1 MASNLSQDI
10 APFFVMDVLERAK
23 ELELRGK
30 RVIHFEVGEP
40 DIPTPKVI
48 CDEAIHAIE
57 NGDTKYTPSLGIPEL
72 RSAIVESYQENYG
85 VEIAPGRA
93 VITMGSSPAL
103 FLTLLS
109 LVDPGDDVIITD
121 PHYACY
127 PKIIRIAG
135 AVPKLFRIYEE
146 EDFQIDIPALKKII
160 TDNTKAILI
169 NSPSNPTGIV
179 LDEEIIKEISELGPF
194 VISDE
199 IYHGLV
205 YGSEAHSIYQF
216 TDKAFVVNG
225 MSKLYSMTG
234 WRLGYLLAPEEFIR
248 PIQKLQ
254 QNLFISPNPFVQR
267 AGVAAL
273 KLAKEHVREMV
284 QLFSERRELM
294 IRGLRGLGFEIKA
307 EPRGAFYV
315 FVNATKLNHDSH
327 DLAFDILE
335 KAHVAVTPGIDFGLG
350 GEGYLRFSYATSID
364 CIEEGIRRLDSYLS
378 NRLASG

>member
-1 MASNLSQDI
+1 MASNLSDEI
-10 APFFVMDVLERAK
+10 APFLVMDVLERAK
-23 ELELRGK
+23 ELELGGK

-48 CDEAIHAIE
+48 CDEAIHAIQ

-72 RSAIVESYQENYG
+72 RAAIVEGYKENYG
-85 VEIAPGRA
+85 VEIAPARA
-93 VITMGSSPAL
+93 VVTMGSSPAL

-146 EDFQIDIPALKKII
+146 EGFQIDIPALKKII
-160 TDNTKAILI
+160 TDKTKAILI

-205 YGSEAHSIYQF
+205 YGSEAHSIYEF

-267 AGVAAL
+267 AGIAAL

-284 QLFSERRELM
+284 RLFSERRELM
-294 IRGLRGLGFEIKA
+294 IKGLRGLGFEIKA
-307 EPRGAFYV
+307 EPSGAFYV
-315 FVNATKLNHDSH
+315 FVNARKLNHDSH

-335 KAHVAVTPGIDFGLG
+335 KAHVAVTPGIDFGIG
-350 GEGYLRFSYATSID
+350 GEGYLRFSYATSMD
-364 CIEEGIRRLDSYLS
+364 CIEEGIRRLDEYIG
-378 NRLASG
+378 NRMATA

>member
-1 MASNLSQDI
+1 MASHLSDEI
-10 APFFVMDVLERAK
+10 APFLVMDVLERAK
-23 ELELRGK
+23 ELELGGK

-72 RSAIVESYQENYG
+72 RAAIVESYKENYG
-85 VEIAPGRA
+85 VEVAPARA
-93 VITMGSSPAL
+93 VITMGSSTAL
-103 FLTLLS
+103 FLILLS

-146 EDFQIDIPALKKII
+146 EAFQIDIPALKKMI
-160 TDNTKAILI
+160 TDKTKAILI

-179 LDEEIIKEISELGPF
+179 LDEKIINEISDLGPL

-205 YGSEAHSIYQF
+205 YGSEAHSIYEF
-216 TDKAFVVNG
+216 TDSAFVVNG

-234 WRLGYLLAPEEFIR
+234 WRLGYLLAPEKFIR

-267 AGVAAL
+267 AGIAAL
-273 KLAKEHVREMV
+273 KLAKENVREMV
-284 QLFSERRELM
+284 RLFSERRELM
-294 IRGLRGLGFEIKA
+294 IKGLRGLGFEIKA

-315 FVNATKLNHDSH
+315 FVDAKKLNYDSH

-350 GEGYLRFSYATSID
+350 GEGYLRFSYATSMD
-364 CIEEGIRRLDSYLS
+364 SIEEGIRRLDEYIG
-378 NRLASG
+378 NRMATA

>member
-1 MASNLSQDI
+1 MASNLSDEI
-10 APFFVMDVLERAK
+10 APFLVMDVLERAK
-23 ELELRGK
+23 ELELEGK

-48 CDEAIHAIE
+48 CDEAIHAIQ

-72 RSAIVESYQENYG
+72 RAAIVEGYKENYG
-85 VEIAPGRA
+85 VEIAPARA

-146 EDFQIDIPALKKII
+146 EGFQIDIPALKKII
-160 TDNTKAILI
+160 TDKTKAILI

-205 YGSEAHSIYQF
+205 YGSEAHSIYEF

-267 AGVAAL
+267 AGIAAL

-284 QLFSERRELM
+284 RLFSERRELM
-294 IRGLRGLGFEIKA
+294 IKGLRGLGFEIKA
-307 EPRGAFYV
+307 EPSGAFYV
-315 FVNATKLNHDSH
+315 FVNAKKLNYGSH

-335 KAHVAVTPGIDFGLG
+335 KAHVAVTPGIDFGFG
-350 GEGYLRFSYATSID
+350 GEGYLRFSYATSMD
-364 CIEEGIRRLDSYLS
+364 CIEEGIRRLDKYIG
-378 NRLASG
+378 NRMAIG

>member
-1 MASNLSQDI
+1 MASHLSDEI
-10 APFFVMDVLERAK
+10 APFLVMDVLERAK
-23 ELELRGK
+23 ELELGGK

-72 RSAIVESYQENYG
+72 RAAIVESYKENYG
-85 VEIAPGRA
+85 VEVAPARA
-93 VITMGSSPAL
+93 VITMGSSTAL
-103 FLTLLS
+103 FLILLS
-109 LVDPGDDVIITD
+109 LVDPGDNVIITD

-146 EDFQIDIPALKKII
+146 EGFQVDISALKKII
-160 TDNTKAILI
+160 TDKTKAILI

-179 LDEEIIKEISELGPF
+179 LDEKIINEISELGPL

-205 YGSEAHSIYQF
+205 YGSEAHSIYEF
-216 TDKAFVVNG
+216 TDNAFVVNG

-234 WRLGYLLAPEEFIR
+234 WRLGYLLAPEKFIR

-254 QNLFISPNPFVQR
+254 QNLFISSNPFVQR
-267 AGVAAL
+267 AGIAAVT
-273 KLAKEHVREMV
+273 LAKENVREMV
-284 QLFSERRELM
+284 RLFSERRKLM
-294 IRGLRGLGFEIKA
+294 IQGLRGLGFEIKA

-315 FVNATKLNHDSH
+315 FVNAKKLNYDSH

-335 KAHVAVTPGIDFGLG
+335 KAHVAVTPGIDFGPG
-350 GEGYLRFSYATSID
+350 GEGYLRFSYATSMD
-364 CIEEGIRRLDSYLS
+364 SIEEGIRRLDKYIG
-378 NRLASG
+378 NRMATA

>member
-1 MASNLSQDI
+1 MASHLSDEI
-10 APFFVMDVLERAK
+10 APFLVMDVLERAK

-72 RSAIVESYQENYG
+72 RVAIVESYKENYG
-85 VEIAPGRA
+85 VEVAPARA
-93 VITMGSSPAL
+93 VITMGSSTAL
-103 FLTLLS
+103 FLILLS

-146 EDFQIDIPALKKII
+146 EGFQIDIPALKRMI
-160 TDNTKAILI
+160 TDKTRAILI

-179 LDEEIIKEISELGPF
+179 LDEKIIDEISELGPI

-205 YGSEAHSIYQF
+205 YGSEAHSIYEF
-216 TDKAFVVNG
+216 TDNAFVVNG

-267 AGVAAL
+267 AGITAL
-273 KLAKEHVREMV
+273 KLAKGNVREMV
-284 QLFSERRELM
+284 RLFSERRELM
-294 IRGLRGLGFEIKA
+294 IRGLKGLGFEIKA

-315 FVNATKLNHDSH
+315 FVNAKKLNYDSH

-350 GEGYLRFSYATSID
+350 GEGFLRFSYATSMD
-364 CIEEGIRRLDSYLS
+364 SIEEGIRRLEKYIG
-378 NRLASG
+378 NRMATA

>member
-72 RSAIVESYQENYG
+72 RAAIVESYKENYG

-146 EDFQIDIPALKKII
+146 EGFQIDIPALRKII

-179 LDEEIIKEISELGPF
+179 LDEKIIKEISELGPF

-294 IRGLRGLGFEIKA
+294 IRGLRGLGFEIKT

-350 GEGYLRFSYATSID
+350 GEGYLRFSYATSVD
-364 CIEEGIRRLDSYLS
+364 CIEEGIRRLNSYLS
-378 NRLASG
+378 NRVAIG

>member
-1 MASNLSQDI
+1 MASNLSEDI
-10 APFFVMDVLERAK
+10 APFLVMDVLERAK
-23 ELELRGK
+23 ELELTGK

-57 NGDTKYTPSLGIPEL
+57 IGDTKYTPSLGIPEL
-72 RSAIVESYQENYG
+72 RSAIAEAYKENYG
-85 VEIAPGRA
+85 VDIVSGRA

-109 LVDPGDDVIITD
+109 LVDPGDEVIITD

-135 AVPKLFRIYEE
+135 AFPKLFRIYEE
-146 EDFQIDIPALKKII
+146 DGFQIDIPALKRMI
-160 TDNTKAILI
+160 TDKTKAILI

-179 LDEEIIKEISELGPF
+179 LDKGSIEEISDLGPF

-205 YGSEAHSIYQF
+205 YGTEAHSIYQF

-273 KLAKEHVREMV
+273 RLAKENVRQMV
-284 QLFSERRELM
+284 RLFSERRELM
-294 IRGLRGLGFEIKA
+294 INGLRELGFEIKA

-315 FVNATKLNHDSH
+315 FVNAKKLNHDSH
-327 DLAFDILE
+327 NLAFDILE
-335 KAHVAVTPGIDFGLG
+335 KAHVAVTPGVDFGLG
-350 GEGYLRFSYATSID
+350 GEGYLRFSYATSVD
-364 CIEEGIRRLDSYLS
+364 CIEEGIRRLGKYIS
-378 NRLASG
+378 NRVPVG

>member
-1 MASNLSQDI
+1 MSSNLSNEI
-10 APFFVMDVLERAK
+10 APFLVMDVLERAK
-23 ELELRGK
+23 ELELAGK

-48 CDEAIHAIE
+48 CGEAIRAIE
-57 NGDTKYTPSLGIPEL
+57 NGETKYTPSLGIPEL
-72 RSAIVESYQENYG
+72 RAAIVQGYKENYG
-85 VEIAPGRA
+85 VEIDPARA
-93 VITMGSSPAL
+93 VVTMGSSAAL
-103 FLTLLS
+103 FLTFLS
-109 LVDPGDDVIITD
+109 LVNPGEEVIITD

-135 AVPKLFRIYEE
+135 AYPKFFRIYEE
-146 EDFQIDIPALKKII
+146 DGFQIDIPALKKLV
-160 TDNTKAILI
+160 TDKTKAIVI

-179 LDEEIIKEISELGPF
+179 LDEKIIKEISELGPI

-205 YGSEAHSIYQF
+205 YGTDAHSIYQY
-216 TDKAFVVNG
+216 TDRAFVVNG

-273 KLAKEHVREMV
+273 KLAGEHVRQMV
-284 QLFSERRELM
+284 QLFSERRKLM
-294 IRGLRGLGFEIKA
+294 IKGLSGLGFEIKA

-315 FVNATKLNHDSH
+315 FVNAKRLNHDSH

-335 KAHVAVTPGIDFGLG
+335 KAHVAVTPGIDFGSG
-350 GEGYLRFSYATSID
+350 GEGYLRFSYATSIN
-364 CIEEGIRRLDSYLS
+364 CIEEGIRRLHKYIN
-378 NRLASG
+378 NRTAIG

>member
-1 MASNLSQDI
+1 MASNLSDEI
-10 APFFVMDVLERAK
+10 APFLVMDVLERAK
-23 ELELRGK
+23 ELELEGK

-48 CDEAIHAIE
+48 CDEAIHAIQ

-72 RSAIVESYQENYG
+72 RAAIVEGYKENYG
-85 VEIAPGRA
+85 VEIAPARA

-146 EDFQIDIPALKKII
+146 EGFQIDIPALKKII
-160 TDNTKAILI
+160 TDKTKAILI

-205 YGSEAHSIYQF
+205 YGSEAHSIYEF

-267 AGVAAL
+267 AGIAAL

-284 QLFSERRELM
+284 RLFSERRELM
-294 IRGLRGLGFEIKA
+294 IKGLRGLGFEIKA
-307 EPRGAFYV
+307 EPSGAFYV
-315 FVNATKLNHDSH
+315 FVNAKKLNHDSH

-335 KAHVAVTPGIDFGLG
+335 KAHVAVTPGIDFGIG
-350 GEGYLRFSYATSID
+350 GEGYLRFSYATSMD
-364 CIEEGIRRLDSYLS
+364 CIEEGIRRLDKYIG
-378 NRLASG
+378 NRMAIG